1 MSSNTTIQSRAIE
14 VRRSLETC
22 GNAVSKLR
30 FPAHMPDQVRV
41 SLALLRASFDDA
53 TGIVELFRIHGSE
66 FAGACFSL
74 LRPMN
79 EKLKRGTWIAFCATD
94 AEVQDFIKHDKIP
107 RRNLSQEIERI
118 PPFDQFP
125 MFSQQ
130 HTNAWDKFHN
140 FTHGGNQVVGAYT
153 QGGGIGA
160 AFGEKNI
167 LGVLGHVESIVV
179 MGAQVMAMIGER
191 YIPDQAHSLL
201 DELTAA
207 FMPEKLAPTT

>member
-1 MSSNTTIQSRAIE
+1 MSNTDIQARAIQ
-14 VRRSLETC
+14 VRQSLETS
-22 GNAVSKLR
+22 GNAVSKIR
-30 FPAHMPDQVRV
+30 IPAGVPDKVRA

-53 TGIVELFRIHGSE
+53 TGIVELFRIHGGE

-94 AEVQDFIKHDKIP
+94 AEVQDFIQNDKIP
-107 RRNLSQEIERI
+107 QRNLSQEIEQI

-130 HTNAWDKFHN
+130 HANAWDKFHS
-140 FTHGGNQVVGAYT
+140 FTHGGNQVLGAYT
-153 QGGGIGA
+153 SGEGIGA
-160 AFGEKNI
+160 SFGDQAI
-167 LGVLGHVESIVV
+167 LGVLDHVESIVV
-179 MGAQVMAMIGER
+179 MGAQVMAMIAGN
-191 YIPDQAHSLL
+191 YVPDQAHGVL

-207 FMPEKLAPTT
+207 FMPNRTAPAS

>member
-1 MSSNTTIQSRAIE
+1 MNCTVVQAQAVR

-22 GNAVSKLR
+22 GIAVSAIRL
-30 FPAHMPDQVRV
+30 PGDVPDKVRV

-94 AEVQDFIKHDKIP
+94 AEVQDFVQKNSIP
-107 RRNLSQEIERI
+107 RRDLSKDIEQV
-118 PPFDQFP
+118 PPFDKFP
-125 MFSQQ
+125 VFSEQYA
-130 HTNAWDKFHN
+130 NAWAKFHD

-153 QGGGIGA
+153 QGDGIGA
-160 AFGEKNI
+160 AFGEAAI
-167 LGVLGHVESIVV
+167 LGALDHVEAIVV
-179 MGAQVMAMIGER
+179 MGAQVMAMVAGDFV
-191 YIPDQAHSLL
+191 PDQAHKAL
-201 DELTAA
+201 DKLTTA
-207 FMPEKLAPTT
+207 FIPRPHP